1 METFDSA
8 LAKALISAQADLRN
22 PPFDKANTAFGAPR
36 GYSSLAAHVD
46 TIRPA
51 LAKHKLAV
59 VQLVGSGPEKTLT
72 LLTRLVH
79 ESGQFMESTV
89 SVPMPASEQKVGS
102 ALTYLRRYALAA
114 IVGVCGDED
123 DDGNVASA
131 PTIVQE
137 APKAKKPAYTP
148 VSPESGAGANI
159 GGLPPLPSLA
169 APARASRTEAAM
181 SGSAPL
187 PAVLRFEGVVEKV
200 YENAKST
207 KIILES
213 GESLV
218 AWHTDVKGLEAIEPG
233 GRYWFSCKASKNPT
247 YPSPL
252 VTDFGEA
259 GLKGGEEIPF

>member
-79 ESGQFMESTV
+79 ESGQFMESSV

-131 PTIVQE
+131 PTIAQE
-137 APKAKKPAYTP
+137 APKPKKLVT
-148 VSPESGAGANI
+148 V
-159 GGLPPLPSLA
+159 PPT
-169 APARASRTEAAM
+169 RTEAAM
-181 SGSAPL
+181 AGTAAP
-187 PAVLRFEGVVEKV
+187 AGVLRFEGVVERI
-200 YENAKST
+200 YENEKSS
-207 KIILES
+207 KIVLES
-213 GESLV
+213 GEQLV
-218 AWHTDVKGLEAIEPG
+218 AWNDLAGLDTMQIG
-233 GRYWFSCKASKNPT
+233 GRYWFSCKPSKNPKFPA
-247 YPSPL
+247 PSI
-252 VTDFGEA
+252 TDFGEA
-259 GLKGGEEIPF
+259 GLKDGEEIPF

>member
-79 ESGQFMESTV
+79 ESGQFMESSV

-131 PTIVQE
+131 PTIAQE
-137 APKAKKPAYTP
+137 APKPKKL
-148 VSPESGAGANI
+148 VVV
-159 GGLPPLPSLA
+159 PPT
-169 APARASRTEAAM
+169 RTEAAM
-181 SGSAPL
+181 AGAAAP
-187 PAVLRFEGVVEKV
+187 AGVLRFEGVVEKV

-213 GESLV
+213 GETLV
-218 AWHTDVKGLEAIEPG
+218 AWHNDVKGLEAIQAG
-233 GRYWFSCKASKNPT
+233 GRYWFSCKPSKNPT

-259 GLKGGEEIPF
+259 GLKDGEEIPF

>member
-1 METFDSA
+1 MGPN
-8 LAKALISAQADLRN
+8 LAKALAAAQADIK
-22 PPFDKANTAFGAPR
+22 PPKFDSSSTAFGGRPYRYA
-36 GYSSLAAHVD
+36 SLASVVD
-46 TIRPA
+46 AARVA
-51 LAKHKLAV
+51 LAKHGISILQPATASEGRISVETVLAHASGDTWSAGCFTV
-59 VQLVGSGPEKTLT
+59 SQAAKMQDCGGQLTYARRYSLCAALT
-72 LLTRLVH
+72 L
-79 ESGQFMESTV
+79 
-89 SVPMPASEQKVGS
+89 
-102 ALTYLRRYALAA
+102 AA
-114 IVGVCGDED
+114 EED
-123 DDGNVASA
+123 NDCQGEEA

-137 APKAKKPAYTP
+137 APKAKKPA
-148 VSPESGAGANI
+148 VA
-159 GGLPPLPSLA
+159 PP
-169 APARASRTEAAM
+169 SRTEAAM

>member
-1 METFDSA
+1 M
-8 LAKALISAQADLRN
+8 
-22 PPFDKANTAFGAPR
+22 
-36 GYSSLAAHVD
+36 
-46 TIRPA
+46 
-51 LAKHKLAV
+51 
-59 VQLVGSGPEKTLT
+59 
-72 LLTRLVH
+72 
-79 ESGQFMESTV
+79 
-89 SVPMPASEQKVGS
+89 VGS

-131 PTIVQE
+131 PTIAQE
-137 APKAKKPAYTP
+137 APKAKKPAAA
-148 VSPESGAGANI
+148 PEGGAGANI
-159 GGLPPLPSLA
+159 GGLPPLPSIA
-169 APARASRTEAAM
+169 SAARASRTEAAM
-181 SGSAPL
+181 SGSAPP

>member
-8 LAKALISAQADLRN
+8 LAKALISAQSDLRN

-131 PTIVQE
+131 PTIAQE
-137 APKAKKPAYTP
+137 APKAKKPA
-148 VSPESGAGANI
+148 VA
-159 GGLPPLPSLA
+159 PP
-169 APARASRTEAAM
+169 SRTEAAM
-181 SGSAPL
+181 TGSAPL

>member
-1 METFDSA
+1 MGPN
-8 LAKALISAQADLRN
+8 LAKALVAAQGDLRN
-22 PPFDKANTAFGAPR
+22 PGFDKANTAFGAPR
-36 GYSSLAAHVD
+36 GYASLASHVD
-46 TIRPA
+46 ALRLP
-51 LAKHKLAV
+51 LAKHGLAV
-59 VQLVGSGPEKTLT
+59 VQLVGTDADGRLSLKTVLTHASGDSI
-72 LLTRLVH
+72 
-79 ESGQFMESTV
+79 ESHV

-131 PTIVQE
+131 PTIAQE
-137 APKAKKPAYTP
+137 APKAKKPAAT
-148 VSPESGAGANI
+148 PESGAGANI

-169 APARASRTEAAM
+169 AAARASRTEAAM
-181 SGSAPL
+181 TGSAPL

-218 AWHTDVKGLEAIEPG
+218 AWHADVKGLDAIEPG

>member
-1 METFDSA
+1 MGPN
-8 LAKALISAQADLRN
+8 LAKALVAAQGDLRN
-22 PPFDKANTAFGAPR
+22 PGFDKANTAFGAPR
-36 GYSSLAAHVD
+36 GYASLASHVD
-46 TIRPA
+46 ALRLP
-51 LAKHKLAV
+51 LAKHGLAV
-59 VQLVGSGPEKTLT
+59 VQLVGTDADGRLSLKTVLTHASGDSI
-72 LLTRLVH
+72 
-79 ESGQFMESTV
+79 ESHV

-137 APKAKKPAYTP
+137 APKAKKPA
-148 VSPESGAGANI
+148 VA
-159 GGLPPLPSLA
+159 PP
-169 APARASRTEAAM
+169 SRTEAAM

-200 YENAKST
+200 YENARST

>member
-1 METFDSA
+1 MGPN
-8 LAKALISAQADLRN
+8 LAKALVAAQGDLRN
-22 PPFDKANTAFGAPR
+22 PGFDKANTAFGAPR
-36 GYSSLAAHVD
+36 GYASLASHVD
-46 TIRPA
+46 ALRLP
-51 LAKHKLAV
+51 LAKHGLAV
-59 VQLVGSGPEKTLT
+59 VQLVGTDADGRLSLKTVLTHASGDSI
-72 LLTRLVH
+72 
-79 ESGQFMESTV
+79 ESHV

-137 APKAKKPAYTP
+137 APKAKKPA
-148 VSPESGAGANI
+148 VA
-159 GGLPPLPSLA
+159 PP
-169 APARASRTEAAM
+169 SRTEAAM
-181 SGSAPL
+181 TGSAPL